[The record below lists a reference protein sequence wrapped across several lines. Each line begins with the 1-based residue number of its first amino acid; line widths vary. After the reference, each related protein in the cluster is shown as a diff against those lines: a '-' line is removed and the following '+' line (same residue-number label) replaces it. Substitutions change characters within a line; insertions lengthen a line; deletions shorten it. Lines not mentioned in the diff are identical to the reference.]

1 VVIDLRVSL
10 LGNTLIKILESPS
23 DNIEFVV
30 HYTGEPRIKYA
41 GDENNQYVNFYL
53 AYPSDVWNIGGEVY
67 VYLPKNATYYMN
79 IQNDAADTNDIWRDN
94 SNTTFGEF
102 KGPIKIYVSNQTVID
117 KNGT

>member
-1 VVIDLRVSL
+1 
-10 LGNTLIKILESPS
+10 
-23 DNIEFVV
+23 
-30 HYTGEPRIKYA
+30 
-41 GDENNQYVNFYL
+41 VNFDL

-79 IQNDAADTNDIWRDN
+79 IRNDAIDSNSIWKDK